1 MLYFAISSWHRSDIM
16 DRVEIKQQAIA
27 IIGAGLAGLTCA
39 YRLKQAGIEAV
50 VFEAQADAGGRCR
63 TNRTFFAEGQFA
75 ECGGEFIDSNHKEI
89 LGLISELGLQT
100 DDLTSF
106 EKEGG
111 KPLYLI
117 NGKSIPGEKIED
129 LYSRIAD
136 SVTEEYR
143 HCEFPPLYSRHSK
156 RAKELDS
163 MSIVDWIDQN
173 IEGGTDSE
181 FGQLLCDAYTIEYG
195 ADCAEQSALN
205 LISLVGGLNGSH
217 FNVFGTS
224 DERYRV
230 RGGNDLIIE
239 KLKEKL
245 NGSIFYDHQLTS
257 IKACGQ
263 GGYFLVFQSAGKRK
277 EIYAGKVV
285 MAIPF
290 TVLRH
295 TVDYTESGFSPL
307 KTKAIEELG
316 MGHNFKAHFQFS
328 SRLWEKFAST
338 GTIYTNDMF
347 QSAFEAT
354 RAQKGD
360 AGILVHYAG
369 GKEAVRLMK
378 EGEEKHK
385 EKFLQDLSRLF
396 TGAAEEYNGRDL
408 VSYWIAGSWTGGS
421 YSFRKVG
428 QHTGFAGVEME
439 KEGNCY
445 FAGEHTSIL
454 YQGYMNGAVES
465 GGRAALE
472 VQMDL
477 LE

>member
-1 MLYFAISSWHRSDIM
+1 M
-16 DRVEIKQQAIA
+16 DRFEMKQHAIA

-39 YRLKQAGIEAV
+39 FRLKQAGIEAV
-50 VFEAQADAGGRCR
+50 VFESQADAGGRCR

-106 EKEGG
+106 EKKGG

-117 NGKSIPGEKIED
+117 NGKSIPGDKIED
-129 LYSRIAD
+129 LYSMIAD
-136 SVTEEYR
+136 TVKEEYR
-143 HCEFPPLYSRHSK
+143 LCEFPPLYNRHSK

-163 MSIVDWIDQN
+163 MSIVDWINQN

-205 LISLVGGLNGSH
+205 LISLVGGLNGSR

-230 RGGNDLIIE
+230 RGGNGLIIE
-239 KLKEKL
+239 KLKQKL
-245 NGSIFYDHQLTS
+245 NGSILYDHQLTS
-257 IKACGQ
+257 IQAIGQ
-263 GGYFLVFQSAGKRK
+263 GGYLLGFQSAGKRK
-277 EIYAGKVV
+277 EVFAGKVV

-290 TVLRH
+290 TVLRQ
-295 TVDYTESGFSPL
+295 TDYTKSGFSPL
-307 KTKAIEELG
+307 KAKAIEELG
-316 MGHNFKAHFQFS
+316 MGHNLKAHFQFS

-354 RAQKGD
+354 RAQKGE

-378 EGEEKHK
+378 EGKEMHK
-385 EKFLQDLSRLF
+385 RRFLQDLSRLF
-396 TGAAEEYNGRDL
+396 TGAADQFNGREL
-408 VSYWIAGSWTGGS
+408 ISYWIAGSWTGGS

-428 QHTGFAGVEME
+428 QHSGFAGVEME
-439 KEGNCY
+439 KEGSCY

-477 LE
+477 LDEHHKGPL